1 MVGRFITAYGAYG
14 FGSFSASRYEVSDA
28 QMNKICVERSSMLA
42 NFYDEAKE
50 VLRKNWAFVERLAA
64 ALVEKDTVLYDEL
77 VALREQ
83 SLAA

>member
-1 MVGRFITAYGAYG
+1 
-14 FGSFSASRYEVSDA
+14 
-28 QMNKICVERSSMLA
+28 MLA